1 MSLPII
7 RQAVPHHQ
15 SSDTPAA
22 IEPLKVGLRGA
33 AVSDKVFI
41 YLRLALMTCRD

>member
-7 RQAVPHHQ
+7 RQVVHHYQ

-41 YLRLALMTCRD
+41 YPLLGLMTCRD